1 MTRRLWILLVP
12 LPLVAHMVSLSTGE
26 IRIEDQR
33 GRYELRMPL
42 YEIAHVRDPERTLFE
57 SIRFSSGGAE
67 AKLMKK
73 TCREDAVD
81 GAYICNAVYLFL
93 EPVGRLE
100 VECRFHSVT
109 VPNHVHL
116 LRAING
122 ERTDQAV
129 LDFSF
134 PRATLRFSP
143 PTASEIA
150 ARQIGA
156 GMLRAVGGAGQVLF
170 LASLVLA
177 ARGRRELLALTG
189 MFLLGQI
196 LACLVAPRIG
206 WQPAPRFVEAAAAL
220 TIAYLA
226 AEILLLP
233 EAGKRW
239 LVVGALGV
247 FHGFYFDLFIRSS
260 EYGAGYVLT
269 GVAVSEVLLIAL
281 FALIFSRIAR
291 FAAALRPVQV
301 SASLLMV
308 VGMVWFVLRLRG

>member
-57 SIRFSSGGAE
+57 SIRFSSGGSE
-67 AKLMKK
+67 AKLMGKS
-73 TCREDAVD
+73 CREDAVD
-81 GAYICNAVYLFL
+81 GAYICDARYLFL